1 MRSYNLIS
9 LQPLMDNILFY
20 ALCVIAVIA
29 GVWLIKKCV
38 SCLLRL
44 AIILCVIALLVYVYL
59 TYFAV

>member
-1 MRSYNLIS
+1 
-9 LQPLMDNILFY
+9 MDNILFY
-20 ALCVIAVIA
+20 ALCVVAVIV

-44 AIILCVIALLVYVYL
+44 AVIICVIALLVYVYL